1 MSGDVARHLAH
12 RFADPGLLRQ
22 ALTHRSLTQG
32 RNRGLASN
40 ERLEFVGDRVLGLVI
55 AEWLVERFPGEREG
69 GLGRRLAHLVNQET
83 LAAIAARIGL
93 GEALIVPASEAATG
107 VRRRATVLADACE
120 ALIGALY
127 LDGGLATA
135 RDFIRTHWA
144 DEVEAVAVAPRDPK
158 TALQE
163 WAQGRGLALP
173 AYRTVSSEGPSHRPR
188 FTVAV
193 TVGEASAEATG
204 VTKREAEKAAAA
216 ALLARLE
223 AER

>member
-1 MSGDVARHLAH
+1 MSGDFADRLAH

-22 ALTHRSLTQG
+22 ALTHRSLLQG

-83 LAAIAARIGL
+83 LAAVARRIGL
-93 GEALIVPASEAATG
+93 AEALIVPASEAATG
-107 VRRRATVLADACE
+107 VRKRATVLADACE

-127 LDGGLATA
+127 IDGGLGAA
-135 RDFIRTHWA
+135 REFIRAHWA
-144 DEVEAVAVAPRDPK
+144 DEVEAVAEAPRDPK

-163 WAQGRGLALP
+163 WAQARALALP

-193 TVGEASAEATG
+193 TVGETSAEATG

-216 ALLARLE
+216 VLLARLE
-223 AER
+223 GGA

>member
-1 MSGDVARHLAH
+1 MSGDFADRLAH

-22 ALTHRSLTQG
+22 ALTHRSLLQG

-69 GLGRRLAHLVNQET
+69 GLGRRLAHLVNQAT
-83 LAAIAARIGL
+83 LAAVARRIGL
-93 GEALIVPASEAATG
+93 AEALIVPASEAATG
-107 VRRRATVLADACE
+107 VRKRATVLADACE

-127 LDGGLATA
+127 IDGGLDAA
-135 RDFIRTHWA
+135 RDFIRAHWA
-144 DEVEAVAVAPRDPK
+144 DEVEAVAEAPRDPK

-173 AYRTVSSEGPSHRPR
+173 AYRTVASEGPSHRPR

-193 TVGEASAEATG
+193 TVGEACAEATG

-216 ALLARLE
+216 ALLTRLE
-223 AER
+223 AGA

>member
-1 MSGDVARHLAH
+1 MSGDFASRLAH

-22 ALTHRSLTQG
+22 ALTHRSLLQG

-83 LAAIAARIGL
+83 LAAVAHRIGI

-127 LDGGLATA
+127 LDGGLAAA
-135 RDFIRTHWA
+135 RDFIRAHWA
-144 DEVEAVAVAPRDPK
+144 DEVEAVAEAPRDPK
-158 TALQE
+158 TGLQE
-163 WAQGRGLALP
+163 WAQARGLALP
-173 AYRTVSSEGPSHRPR
+173 AYSILAAQGPSHRPR

-193 TVGEASAEATG
+193 TVGEESAEAEG

-223 AER
+223 GRA

>member
-1 MSGDVARHLAH
+1 MSAAFVDRLAH

-32 RNRGLASN
+32 RDRGLASN

-55 AEWLVERFPGEREG
+55 AEWLVERFPQEREG

-83 LAAIAARIGL
+83 LAAIAGRIGL
-93 GEALIVPASEAATG
+93 GEALIVPPSEAATG
-107 VRRRATVLADACE
+107 VKRRATVLADACE
-120 ALIGALY
+120 AVIGALY
-127 LDGGLATA
+127 LDGGLEAA
-135 RDFIRTHWA
+135 RDFIRAHWA
-144 DEVEAVAVAPRDPK
+144 EEVESVAVAPRDPK

-163 WAQGRGLALP
+163 WAQARGLALP
-173 AYRTVSSEGPSHRPR
+173 EYRTLSSEGPSHRPR

-193 TVGEASAEATG
+193 TVGETSADGTG

-223 AER
+223 TRR

>member
-1 MSGDVARHLAH
+1 MSADFADRLAH

-22 ALTHRSLTQG
+22 ALTHRSLLQG

-83 LAAIAARIGL
+83 LAAIAGRIGL
-93 GEALIVPASEAATG
+93 AEALIVPASEAATG
-107 VRRRATVLADACE
+107 VRRRPTVLADACE

-127 LDGGLATA
+127 ADGGLAAA
-135 RDFIRTHWA
+135 RDFIRAHWEE
-144 DEVEAVAVAPRDPK
+144 EVEAVAEAPRDPK

-173 AYRTVSSEGPSHRPR
+173 AYRTVASEGPSHRPR

-193 TVGEASAEATG
+193 TVGEESAEAEG

-223 AER
+223 GRA

>member
-127 LDGGLATA
+127 LDGGLAAA

>member
-1 MSGDVARHLAH
+1 VSGDFADRLAH

-22 ALTHRSLTQG
+22 ALTHRSLLQG

-69 GLGRRLAHLVNQET
+69 GLGRRLAHLVNQAT
-83 LAAIAARIGL
+83 LAAVARRIGL
-93 GEALIVPASEAATG
+93 AEALIVPASEAATG
-107 VRRRATVLADACE
+107 VRKRATVLADACE

-127 LDGGLATA
+127 IDGGLDAA
-135 RDFIRTHWA
+135 RDFIRAHWA
-144 DEVEAVAVAPRDPK
+144 DEVEAVAEAPRDPK

-173 AYRTVSSEGPSHRPR
+173 AYRTVASEGPSHRPR

-193 TVGEASAEATG
+193 TVGEACAEATG

-216 ALLARLE
+216 ALLTRLE
-223 AER
+223 AGA

>member
-1 MSGDVARHLAH
+1 MSGDLADRLPH

-55 AEWLVERFPGEREG
+55 AEWLVERFPDEREG
-69 GLGRRLAHLVNQET
+69 GLGRRLAHLVNQAT
-83 LAAIAARIGL
+83 LAAIAARIGI
-93 GEALIVPASEAATG
+93 GEALIVPPSEAATG
-107 VRRRATVLADACE
+107 VRKRATVLADACE

-127 LDGGLATA
+127 LDGGLAAA
-135 RDFIRTHWA
+135 RDFIRTHWH
-144 DEVEAVAVAPRDPK
+144 DEVEAVAIAPRDPK

-163 WAQGRGLALP
+163 WAQGRGFALP

-193 TVGEASAEATG
+193 SVGAAEAEAEG
-204 VTKREAEKAAAA
+204 VTKRDAEKAAAA
-216 ALLARLE
+216 ALLSRLE
-223 AER
+223 AGA

>member
-1 MSGDVARHLAH
+1 VSGDFADRLAY

-22 ALTHRSLTQG
+22 ALTHRSLIQG

-55 AEWLVERFPGEREG
+55 AEWLVERFPDEREG

-83 LAAIAARIGL
+83 LARIAARIAL

-107 VRRRATVLADACE
+107 VQGRATVLADACE

-127 LDGGLATA
+127 ADGGLAAA
-135 RDFIRTHWA
+135 RGFIRSHWA
-144 DEVEAVAVAPRDPK
+144 EEIEAVAEAPRDPK

-163 WAQGRGLALP
+163 WAQARGLALP
-173 AYRTVSSEGPSHRPR
+173 AYRTLAAEGPSHRPR

-193 TVGEASAEATG
+193 TAGEASAEATG

-216 ALLARLE
+216 ALLARLQGWP
-223 AER
+223 

>member
-1 MSGDVARHLAH
+1 VSGDFADRLAH

-22 ALTHRSLTQG
+22 ALTHRSLLQG

-69 GLGRRLAHLVNQET
+69 GLGRRLAHLVNQAT
-83 LAAIAARIGL
+83 LAAVARRIGL
-93 GEALIVPASEAATG
+93 AEALIVPASEAATG
-107 VRRRATVLADACE
+107 VRKRATVLADACE

-127 LDGGLATA
+127 IDGGLDAA
-135 RDFIRTHWA
+135 RDFIRAHWA
-144 DEVEAVAVAPRDPK
+144 DEVEAVAEAPRDPK

-173 AYRTVSSEGPSHRPR
+173 AYRTVASEGPSHRPR

-193 TVGEASAEATG
+193 TVGEASAEASG

-216 ALLARLE
+216 ALLTRLE
-223 AER
+223 AGA

>member
-1 MSGDVARHLAH
+1 MSGDFADRLAH

-40 ERLEFVGDRVLGLVI
+40 ERLEFVGDRVLGLVV
-55 AEWLVERFPGEREG
+55 AEWLVERFQGEREG

-83 LAAIAARIGL
+83 LAAIAGRIGL

-127 LDGGLATA
+127 LDGGIEAA
-135 RDFIRTHWA
+135 RAFIRAHWA
-144 DEVEAVAVAPRDPK
+144 EEVEAVAVAPRDPK

-163 WAQGRGLALP
+163 WAQARGLALP

-193 TVGEASAEATG
+193 TVGEASAEAAG

-223 AER
+223 AAR

>member
-1 MSGDVARHLAH
+1 VSGDFADRLAH

-69 GLGRRLAHLVNQET
+69 GLGQRLAHLVNQET
-83 LAAIAARIGL
+83 LAAVAGRIAI

-127 LDGGLATA
+127 LDGGLAAA
-135 RDFIRTHWA
+135 RDFIRAHWA
-144 DEVEAVAVAPRDPK
+144 EEVAALAEAPRDSK

-173 AYRTVSSEGPSHRPR
+173 AYRTVSAEGPSHRPR
-188 FTVAV
+188 FTVTV
-193 TVGEASAEATG
+193 SVGEQSAEAAG

-223 AER
+223 AGS

>member
-1 MSGDVARHLAH
+1 MSRDFADRLGH
-12 RFADPGLLRQ
+12 RFANPGLLRQ
-22 ALTHRSLTQG
+22 ALTHRSLVQG

-55 AEWLVERFPGEREG
+55 AEWLIERFPGDREG

-83 LAAIAARIGL
+83 LAAIATRIGL

-107 VRRRATVLADACE
+107 VRTRKTVLADACE

-127 LDGGLATA
+127 IDGGLAAA
-135 RDFIRTHWA
+135 RDFIRAHWA
-144 DEVEAVAVAPRDPK
+144 EEVEAVAEAPRDPK

-163 WAQGRGLALP
+163 WVQARGLPLP
-173 AYRTVSSEGPSHRPR
+173 VYRTVASEGPSHRPR

-216 ALLARLE
+216 SLLARLQGG
-223 AER
+223 A

>member
-1 MSGDVARHLAH
+1 VSGDFAGRLAH

-32 RNRGLASN
+32 RNRGLGSN

-55 AEWLVERFPGEREG
+55 AEWLVERFPAEREG

-93 GEALIVPASEAATG
+93 AEALIVPASEAATG
-107 VRRRATVLADACE
+107 VRRRPTVLADACE

-127 LDGGLATA
+127 VDGGLAAA
-135 RDFIRTHWA
+135 RDFIRAHWA
-144 DEVEAVAVAPRDPK
+144 EEVEAMAQAPRDPK

-163 WAQGRGLALP
+163 WAQARGLALP
-173 AYRTVSSEGPSHRPR
+173 SYRMLASEGPAHRPR

-193 TVGEASAEATG
+193 SVAEESAEASG

-223 AER
+223 ARA

>member
-1 MSGDVARHLAH
+1 MSGDFADRLAH

-40 ERLEFVGDRVLGLVI
+40 ERLEFVGDRVLGLVV

-83 LAAIAARIGL
+83 LAAIAGRIGL

-127 LDGGLATA
+127 LDGGIEAA
-135 RDFIRTHWA
+135 RAFIRAHWA
-144 DEVEAVAVAPRDPK
+144 EEVEAVAVAPRDPK

-163 WAQGRGLALP
+163 WAQARGLALP

-193 TVGEASAEATG
+193 TVGEASAEAAG

-223 AER
+223 AAR

>member
-1 MSGDVARHLAH
+1 MSGDLAGRLAH

-22 ALTHRSLTQG
+22 ALTHRSLLQG

-83 LAAIAARIGL
+83 LAAVAGRIGL
-93 GEALIVPASEAATG
+93 AEALIVPASEAATG

-127 LDGGLATA
+127 IDGGLAAA
-135 RDFIRTHWA
+135 RDFIRAHWA
-144 DEVEAVAVAPRDPK
+144 DEVEAVAEAPRDPK

-173 AYRTVSSEGPSHRPR
+173 AYRTVSAEGPSHRPR

-193 TVGEASAEATG
+193 TVGEVSAEATG

-223 AER
+223 AGA